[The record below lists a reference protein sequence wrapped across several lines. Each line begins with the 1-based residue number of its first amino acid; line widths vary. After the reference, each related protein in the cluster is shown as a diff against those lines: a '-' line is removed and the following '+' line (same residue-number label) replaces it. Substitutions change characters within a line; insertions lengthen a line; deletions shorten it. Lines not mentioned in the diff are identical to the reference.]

1 MKMKAYK
8 NYFSLQKREKKCA
21 NGVQQSVE

>member
-1 MKMKAYK
+1 MKAYK